1 MRFTV
6 VVPTYRRQDVLEKC
20 LTCLSALEYDRS
32 DFEVRVY
39 DNGGDQD
46 SRDVVERFQ
55 DRLDLT
61 YTLNPPGH
69 GMGYSVVKG
78 AHEARGEFILELN
91 DDALVPSSVL
101 RNLDKT
107 FEGDSSIGIVGVRAV
122 EDGYISQEGPVG
134 SIDLKR
140 LRVVGNFDDNVGELT
155 DVEHVY
161 GFCYAYR
168 RDLFDVGIEHDS
180 VLLSKDYSSANRIE
194 TDHCLAARRAGFRV
208 VYNPQIVVTHLAKP
222 RADMSEVSLRWRINH
237 IRNTLYLFLKHYGLT
252 GGRAA
257 SMRFAF
263 GHDVGFFSALRRPS
277 LANIGYFFAGVRAR
291 ASAFFHYLKFQVTG
305 RPGFP
310 RSRDLATKQLNHTQ
324 SE

>member
-1 MRFTV
+1 MRHSII
-6 VVPTYRRQDVLEKC
+6 VPTYRRQDVLESC
-20 LTCLSALEYDRS
+20 LECLAALDYDRA

-39 DNGGDQD
+39 DNGGELD
-46 SRDVVERFQ
+46 SREVVERFQ
-55 DRLDLT
+55 DQLQLT

-78 AHEARGEFILELN
+78 AHEARGDFIIELN
-91 DDALVPSSVL
+91 DDALVPPSFL
-101 RNLDKT
+101 RDLEET
-107 FEGDSSIGIVGVRAV
+107 FASDPTIGIVGVRAE
-122 EDGYISQEGPVG
+122 EDGYISQEGAVG
-134 SIDLKR
+134 SIDLDR
-140 LRVVGNFDDNVGELT
+140 LRVVGNFDENLGALT

-168 RDLFDVGIEHDS
+168 RELFDVGIEHDS

-194 TDHCLAARRAGFRV
+194 TDHCLAAKRAGYRV
-208 VYNPQIVVTHLAKP
+208 VYNPQMVVTHLAKP

-252 GGRAA
+252 GGKAA
-257 SMRFAF
+257 SMRFALS
-263 GHDVGFFSALRRPS
+263 HDVGFFSAVRRPS
-277 LANIGYFFAGVRAR
+277 FKNLAYFFAGVRVR
-291 ASAFFHYLKFQVTG
+291 SSAFFHYFKFQLTG

-310 RSRDLATKQLNHTQ
+310 RGHGPGPNHPEHSQ